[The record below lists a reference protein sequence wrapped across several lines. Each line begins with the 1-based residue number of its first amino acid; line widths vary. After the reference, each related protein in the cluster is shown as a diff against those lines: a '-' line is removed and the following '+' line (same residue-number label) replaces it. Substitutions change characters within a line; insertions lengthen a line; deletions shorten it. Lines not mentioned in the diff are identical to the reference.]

1 MPQEEDF
8 LKKRWRELAQKSAS
22 RGLFTFT
29 GFLSEG
35 EQALLVAMQRQLAAP
50 VTLFGGT
57 EQAERRIA
65 RFGGEDCFG
74 QEDFPI
80 VCLAILPK
88 NAKFS
93 DAPTHRDFL
102 GALMHLGIERETLG
116 DIVLADGGAY
126 LFCTETAAVT
136 AERELL
142 TVRRTTVTVKRTDVP
157 ESIAVPVLT
166 PLTVQVTSERLD
178 ALIARAYKLSR
189 EDAQQ
194 LFPLGRV
201 FKNGAAC
208 MGSDTVPREGDI
220 ISVRGF
226 GRFRYAGLV
235 GLSKKGKKN
244 VLLECYGA
252 R

>member
-1 MPQEEDF
+1 MPQEEEF

-22 RGLFTFT
+22 RGLFTYT

-35 EQALLVAMQRQLAAP
+35 EQALLVAMQRSLAAP

-57 EQAERRIA
+57 EQSERRMA
-65 RFGGEDCFG
+65 RFGDEDAAG
-74 QEDFPI
+74 NAAFPI

-88 NAKFS
+88 SAKFS
-93 DAPTHRDFL
+93 DALTHRDFL

-116 DIVLADGGAY
+116 DIVLLDGGAY

-142 TVRRTTVTVKRTDVP
+142 TVRRTTVTVERTDVP
-157 ESIAVPVLT
+157 ESLAVPMLT
-166 PLTVQVTSERLD
+166 PITVQVTSERLD

-226 GRFRYAGLV
+226 GRFRYAGV
-235 GLSKKGKKN
+235 MGLSKKGKKN
-244 VLLECYGA
+244 VQLELYGT